1 MAHGPMKTLTIIAAG
16 FVVTASGMAASTI
29 HLQRSPLDYPAH
41 ITEQARAQHT
51 PAKKKETLQ
60 VPRPMLGLPRNG

>member
-16 FVVTASGMAASTI
+16 LVVTASDMAASTI
-29 HLQRSPLDYPAH
+29 HLRRSPLENTAH
-41 ITEQARAQHT
+41 MAEQARVQHT
-51 PAKKKETLQ
+51 PAKKETLQ